1 MPTDRSLDGPS
12 LAPSGPWLEV
22 RSGRRFGVLEV
33 SVLGE
38 ADLTNHGDLQRLL
51 DALDVSGS
59 ARVDLDLGQLAFAD
73 TRSACH
79 LLDFVQ
85 RSERTGC
92 EVWVVGAQP
101 AVARLLG
108 LLTEVP
114 HTA

>member
-1 MPTDRSLDGPS
+1 VLD
-12 LAPSGPWLEV
+12 
-22 RSGRRFGVLEV
+22 V
-33 SVLGE
+33 SVLRE
-38 ADLTNHGDLQRLL
+38 ADLTTHGDLHRLL
-51 DALDVSGS
+51 DALAVTGS

-92 EVWVVGAQP
+92 EVRILGAQP

-108 LLTEVP
+108 LLTVVP
-114 HTA
+114 ETA

>member
-1 MPTDRSLDGPS
+1 MPTDRSIDGPS
-12 LAPSGPWLEV
+12 LRSPGPLLEV

-51 DALDVSGS
+51 GALDVTGA

-92 EVWVVGAQP
+92 QVHLLDAQP
-101 AVARLLG
+101 SVTRLLG
-108 LLTEVP
+108 LLTE
-114 HTA
+114 